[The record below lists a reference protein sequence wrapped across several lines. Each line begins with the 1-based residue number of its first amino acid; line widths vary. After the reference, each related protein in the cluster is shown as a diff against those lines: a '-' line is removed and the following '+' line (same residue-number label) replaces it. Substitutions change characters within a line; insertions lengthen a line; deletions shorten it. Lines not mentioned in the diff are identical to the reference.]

1 MTPPPSGY
9 TTGMIAQAVG
19 GELIGPADLPIADF
33 GGLDQAGPRTMSF
46 IRSHR
51 YAVQWATSKAA
62 AAVVTKGLEVPG
74 HDPKTRALVVV
85 PDADLAIIT
94 LLELAAR
101 QMPQNLPEPGVHPT
115 ASVDPTAEVSSSA
128 RIGAYCI
135 VGPRTKIG
143 DGVVIQPRVTL
154 GAGVTVGPQTILN
167 TGVVVHD
174 RCVIGA
180 QCVLYSGAVIG
191 SEGFGYRPNPKG
203 PGVIRIPHIGS
214 VVIGNGVEV
223 GSHTCI
229 DRGKFGATTIGDG
242 TKIDNLC
249 QIGHNV
255 RIGRCCIVCGM
266 TGIAGSVVLEDG
278 VVLGGQVGVSD
289 NLRIGAGAQVGAL
302 AGVITSI
309 PPGEIWSGRPAS
321 PHKDSMRALAA
332 LRHLSDHL
340 REHKRAENAK
350 ADAAS

>member
-33 GGLDQAGPRTMSF
+33 GALDQAGPRTMTF
-46 IRSHR
+46 IRSHK
-51 YAVQWATSKAA
+51 YALQWASSKAG

-101 QMPQNLPEPGVHPT
+101 QLPRHVPETGVHPA
-115 ASVDPTAEVSSSA
+115 ASVDPTAEVSPTA
-128 RIGAYCI
+128 RIGAFAI
-135 VGPRTKIG
+135 VGPRCSIG
-143 DGVVIQPRVTL
+143 DGVVLQPRVTL
-154 GAGVTVGPQTILN
+154 GAGVIVGPQTILN

-203 PGVIRIPHIGS
+203 PGVIRIPHIGT
-214 VVIGNGVEV
+214 VVLGNGVEV
-223 GSHTCI
+223 GSNTCI

-255 RIGRCCIVCGM
+255 RIGRCCIICGM
-266 TGIAGSVVLEDG
+266 SGIAGSVVLEDG
-278 VVLGGQVGVSD
+278 VVVGGQVGISD
-289 NLRIGAGAQVGAL
+289 NLHIGAGAQIGAL
-302 AGVITSI
+302 AGVVTSI
-309 PPGEIWSGRPAS
+309 PAGETWSGRPAG
-321 PHKDSMRALAA
+321 PHRESMRAYAA

-340 REHKRAENAK
+340 REHKRAESAK

>member
-46 IRSHR
+46 IRSR
-51 YAVQWATSKAA
+51 KYALQWSGSKAA
-62 AAVVTKGLEVPG
+62 AAVVTKGLEVPD

-101 QMPQNLPEPGVHPT
+101 QLPQHVPSAGVHPT
-115 ASVDPTAEVSSSA
+115 ASVDPTAEVSPSA
-128 RIGAYCI
+128 RIGAYCA
-135 VGPRTKIG
+135 VGPRCKIG
-143 DGVVIQPRVTL
+143 DGVVLQPRVTI
-154 GAGVTVGPQTILN
+154 GANVTIGPQSLLN
-167 TGVVVHD
+167 TGVIVHD

-203 PGVIRIPHIGS
+203 PGVIRIPHIGA
-214 VVIGNGVEV
+214 VVLGNGVEV
-223 GSHTCI
+223 GSNTCI
-229 DRGKFGATTIGDG
+229 DRGKFGATSIGDG

-266 TGIAGSVVLEDG
+266 TGIAGSVVVGDG
-278 VVLGGQVGVSD
+278 VVIGGQAGLSD
-289 NLRIGAGAQVGAL
+289 NLTIGAGAQIASMSGVVTNIP
-302 AGVITSI
+302 AGEV
-309 PPGEIWSGRPAS
+309 WSGRPAG
-321 PHKDSMRALAA
+321 PHKDMMRAYAA

-340 REHKRAENAK
+340 REHKRATSVK